1 MILLSRFTAASAS
14 IIAALMLSACQPK
27 PDNDAN
33 ASTDTGTN
41 TEIAESAVTP
51 AAVETDDA
59 QTQSNDSVAASE
71 THSAID
77 VVQMNEDYSKAMTRM
92 NDEMMI
98 GMAYNDPDTAFA
110 KSMLGLHRGAVS
122 MTELQLKYGTDSEMR
137 LLAQEMMTAQ
147 QQNIGIINKWLAS
160 HPDSAKP
167 KPNTEA
173 MQRSYAN
180 IVTSMNYKIRLGT
193 DTSLGDMA
201 FARGTLPHQIAA
213 VDMAKIQL
221 RYGTDEDMR
230 RLAVQLVNNQQAIIE
245 RLRAWLVANGTTEQ
259 DNDFADYELE
269 EGDLEQDDK
278 LAYESESVT
287 AS

>member
-1 MILLSRFTAASAS
+1 MILSSRFTAASAS

-33 ASTDTGTN
+33 ANTDTG

-51 AAVETDDA
+51 AAVETADA
-59 QTQSNDSVAASE
+59 QTQSNDSNESVAANE
-71 THSAID
+71 TQSAID

-147 QQNIGIINKWLAS
+147 QQNIGTINKWLAS
-160 HPDSAKP
+160 HPDSAKAKP
-167 KPNTEA
+167 KTEA
-173 MQRSYAN
+173 MQRAYAN

-193 DTSLGDMA
+193 ETALADMA
-201 FARGTLPHQIAA
+201 FARGMLPHQIAA

-221 RYGTDEDMR
+221 KYGTDEDMR

-245 RLRAWLVANGTTEQ
+245 RLRAWLAANDTTEQ

-278 LAYESESVT
+278 LDYES
-287 AS
+287 